1 MDILI
6 SVAAKIAEYTVAPIG
21 RQVGYLIF
29 YKAKFKE
36 LRDRVSD
43 LEYKRDEIKQR
54 VEEERRNGKTT
65 SDVVQNWL
73 KNVDEAIGDVTQLQ
87 NDPRHAEAGCSRW
100 SFPNVVTRHQLSRKA
115 TKVAKKV
122 VDVRGEGDFSQVA
135 YRPKLDAVSAFTTRS
150 SQNLESRKP
159 IMENIMHALRDP
171 KVSMIGVYG
180 LGGVGKTTLVEEVY
194 QIAKENQLF
203 DEVVMATISKTPD
216 IKTVQEEIAD
226 QLGLRFEEVTVAGRV
241 PRLCQRIQMEKTIL
255 LILDNIW
262 EALDLKKIGIP
273 SEGEH
278 NGCKILMTSRNLD
291 LLRQMGVKENFRLEV
306 LNEEE
311 SWSLFKA
318 LAGNVDEEFSLHQI
332 ALQLAK
338 KCAGLPVLIV
348 TMARSLINQDIH
360 AWKDALNQLKK
371 VDNEELQEITYSAL
385 ELSYKRLKGNEMK
398 ALFLLCATVAENP
411 LVSDLFYYGMGLG
424 IFNNTDTLEGAKDR
438 LHIMISALKA
448 SCLLIED
455 NTQTKVKMH
464 DVVREVAI
472 SIASRDHHMLIK
484 HYGELK
490 EWPTIDFLRRCSQI
504 ILHCCQIH
512 TIPEKVDCPKLS
524 IFQLESKDRSLDI
537 PDCFFEGMKSLKV
550 LDLTRLNLASLP
562 TSIRL
567 LTRLTTL
574 CLYNCVLE
582 NMDAIG
588 ALKSLEI
595 LIFRYSSMIKLPI
608 EIGEL
613 NNLRMLNLSDSGIE
627 VIPPN
632 IISSLIRLEELYM
645 GNTSIKWEIMNSD
658 NEGENASLDELRQL
672 PQLRALE
679 LQVQEACMLPRDL
692 MFDNLESYKIVIGD
706 IWEWSA
712 ITNVS
717 VKTLNLKLG
726 TNIHLEYSIK
736 ELIKR
741 SEILYLDEVEGISNV
756 LFQLNGDGFQ
766 QLKHFHIQ
774 NNAIIKHIVDL
785 KERTHVPIPFP
796 NLENLVI
803 QNLSKMEKIC
813 HGPLAVG
820 SFAKLQTVKVENCN
834 QVKYLFS
841 VSMVKRM
848 SQLSE
853 LQVSQCD
860 LMEMVV
866 FGDGDASAMNDET
879 NEPIEF
885 ASLHSLTLQ
894 HLHALASFFSHEPT
908 SSHVS
913 LFNNQNQNSSLVPP
927 FRHDQNRQSAT
938 HASSFFL
945 CVTARH
951 FRLPQTRA
959 EALFLLFVAA
969 QAAHLSSFVC
979 LPLRLAPHV
988 AFFNLDTLKL
998 SSLKLNKIWKDNQHS
1013 FYKLTNLIVENC
1025 DGLKYLFS
1033 STMVESFPNL
1043 TKLEISECHLME
1055 EIIAAEEDS
1064 DNNIVTLEEVRF
1076 FKLQTIILKNMKSLK
1091 KIWHKEFSKVKTL
1104 QVKNCEKIR
1113 AIFSSSMQKA
1123 YNDLETLMVT
1133 GCVSV
1138 EEIFQLSSDENYSTE
1153 QTQLKKIT
1161 LERLSKLKQIWSK
1174 DPERALNFCN
1184 LEEINV
1190 ESCINLEFV
1199 FPCSVATSCSHLKEL
1214 RIKWCQNMKEI
1225 IGFKEEPMF
1234 SSISFEF
1241 NHLNTLV
1248 LWYLHKLKG
1257 FYARNY
1263 TLSCPSL
1270 RKLNITGCVKLN
1282 LYRTL
1287 STSSH
1292 QKLSDEE
1299 YIISTQQHLIAE
1311 QVMPN
1316 LEHLVIDEK
1325 DAVNILQTQNIGSFF
1340 NKISFL
1346 ALSRY
1351 KTEGSAFPDQV
1362 LQNIYSLKRLTVEW
1376 SSFKKIF
1383 QDKRLTNEKNCTK
1396 LQSLTLYQLPNLQH
1410 ICEEGLQID
1419 PVLELLECLF
1429 VDGCSSLINIV
1440 PSSVTFCHL
1449 TYLEVANCN
1458 SMINLLSPRT
1468 ARSLAKLTVM
1478 KVKQCDSLEEILSKE
1493 GEEITNDIA
1502 FFSLETLELDSLPSL
1517 GRFCSQKCF
1526 LRFPLLEDV
1535 VVRECA
1541 RMKYFSEGD
1550 RVSTPKL
1557 RKVLTAENSKEF
1569 YWKGDLNGTI
1579 KNMFEDKV
1587 CFRSFENLNLSKYP
1601 ELKELWYDRLQNN
1614 IFSKLKKL
1622 LVHKCDFLSGV
1633 LFSLN
1638 IIGLLVNLEEL
1649 DVKDCNSLVV
1659 VFHIS
1664 TFSEEIET
1672 RKCSFLRKLTLCS
1685 LPNLK
1690 HIWKEDPNTTSSFQ
1704 NLCEVSV
1711 VDCPCLKSLF
1721 PFSVATNMAQ
1731 LEDLEVLNCGIVE
1744 VVDNQRRPRE
1754 MIKFVFPHL
1763 RKLWLRNLLNLR
1775 TFVSGIYSIQCKSLK
1790 HLDVINCPRLKLF
1803 QTPYPSCQ
1811 ERAVNDKI
1819 SIPIHQ
1825 PLLKVEE
1832 VLPNL
1837 KVLGVDNNNVEV
1849 ILQSMYS
1856 QDQYDKLEDLRVSL
1870 FESEGTTFPYWFL
1883 ENAPNLESLNVE
1895 WSSFVEIFHDQSIG
1909 IEEGQV
1915 TISTRLKDLNLAQ
1928 LHDLCHICKE
1938 GFEID
1943 PVLQHLEQLAVGH
1956 CSSLVNLVP
1965 SSVTFAYLRHLEVA
1979 NCNGMINLITCSTA
1993 KSLVNLATMKIE
2005 SCNLLQDI
2013 VNTNENEKDR
2023 EIAFS
2028 SLEKLELVSLPRLRS
2043 FCSCKCSLLFPLLE
2057 NVLVKECPRMEIFS
2071 TGDTSTPDLQQ
2082 VQIEENNKQNF
2093 WEGDL
2098 NGTINKLFGDK
2109 VSFCRFR
2116 HLTLSDYPELR
2127 DFWYDKEYHNLFGN
2141 LKSLVVQKCEFLSDV
2156 LFTSN
2161 TLQVL
2166 HELEELEVRNCD
2178 SLVTLFDVKGMKSN
2192 GAMVKQASKLKKL
2205 SLSSLLKLRHIWNAD
2220 PCEIVSFENLCT
2232 VDVVKCKSLLY
2243 LFPLSVCLDLP
2254 YIEKLNI
2261 KSCGVKEIVSMEKE
2275 STEINF
2281 SFPHLSFL
2289 RFIRLK
2295 KLKSFYLGRFTL
2307 ECPSLKTLNVY
2318 RCEALQMFTFNHSS
2332 LQQHHQIEEIND
2344 SPPIPQALF
2353 SIEKLSGNSLEELAL
2368 NGKDAMMMI
2377 NGHMKEAK
2385 FSKVEFLRM
2394 QCLYDTQLICWNDLL
2409 QIFPNIVT
2417 LQVRQSSMQTLFPV
2431 EESAH
2436 CSTRIAQQ
2444 VRKLGLFEMEHLKHI
2459 WHEESLSDQLATQ
2472 NLETLSVIAC
2482 PNMAS
2487 VVSSSVSFQ
2496 SLKELYVENCKGMTH
2511 LITSSVAKSLMQLE
2525 KLIVINCEM
2534 IMDVVNVDEEGAEE
2548 DIIFENLEYLQLS
2561 TLISLRSFCYGKH
2574 ALIFPS
2580 LIRFIVE
2587 ACPQIEVFS
2596 PGSIIAPYLRTVEV
2610 ENQRKQ
2616 WKGDLNTTIEQLFK
2630 DNQVVS
2636 HSNKN

>member
-87 NDPRHAEAGCSRW
+87 NDPSHAKAGCSRW

-122 VDVRGEGDFSQVA
+122 VEVRGEGDFSQVA

-150 SQNLESRKP
+150 SQNLESRKL

-171 KVSMIGVYG
+171 KVSMVGVYG

-226 QLGLRFEEVTVAGRV
+226 QLGLRFEEVTVAGRA
-241 PRLCQRIQMEKTIL
+241 PRLYERIKKEKTIL
-255 LILDNIW
+255 LILDDLW
-262 EALDLKKIGIP
+262 EALDLKKVGI
-273 SEGEH
+273 SSDGEH
-278 NGCKILMTSRNLD
+278 NGCKLLMTSRTLD
-291 LLRQMGVKENFRLEV
+291 LLRQMGVKEHFRLEV

-311 SWSLFKA
+311 SWSLFQSRANNLDKEP
-318 LAGNVDEEFSLHQI
+318 DKHQI
-332 ALQLAK
+332 AFQVAK
-338 KCAGLPVLIV
+338 KCAGLPILIV
-348 TMARSLINQDIH
+348 TMARSLIDQNIH
-360 AWKDALNQLKK
+360 AWKDALSQLEK

-398 ALFLLCATVAENP
+398 AFFLLCATIGKKPFVD
-411 LVSDLFYYGMGLG
+411 DLFKYGMGLG
-424 IFNNTDTLEGAKDR
+424 IFNRTNTMEGARNR
-438 LHIMISALKA
+438 LHNMISALKA
-448 SCLLIED
+448 SCLLLED
-455 NTQTKVKMH
+455 DKSTTRVKMH
-464 DVVREVAI
+464 DDVREVAI
-472 SIASRDHHMLIK
+472 SIAYRDYHILAK
-484 HYGELK
+484 YGDK
-490 EWPTIDFLRRCSQI
+490 LREFPKMDILSNCSQI
-504 ILHCCQIH
+504 ILHNGGFRQL
-512 TIPEKVDCPKLS
+512 PEKLDGHNLKFFHLRHFDLS
-524 IFQLESKDRSLDI
+524 LEI
-537 PDCFFEGMKSLKV
+537 PNFFFAETKFLQV
-550 LDLTRLNLASLP
+550 LDLTGLNLTSLP
-562 TSIRL
+562 TSFL
-567 LTRLTTL
+567 SLTNLKTL
-574 CLYNCVLE
+574 CLDHCVLE
-582 NMDAIG
+582 SIDAVG
-588 ALKSLEI
+588 ALKNLEI
-595 LIFRYSSMIKLPI
+595 LSLLKSSMIKLSS
-608 EIGEL
+608 EIGKL
-613 NNLRMLNLSDSGIE
+613 SHLRMLDLSHSGIE
-627 VIPPN
+627 IIPAGV
-632 IISSLIRLEELYM
+632 ISSLIKLEELYM
-645 GNTSIKWEIMNSD
+645 GNTSIKWKIENSD
-658 NEGENASLDELRQL
+658 NQDENASLDELRQL
-672 PQLRALE
+672 SNLTTLE
-679 LQVQEACMLPRDL
+679 LQIQEAWMLPRDL
-692 MFDNLESYKIVIGD
+692 MFDKLERFKIVIGD
-706 IWEWSA
+706 VWEWA
-712 ITNVS
+712 DIDDVTL
-717 VKTLNLKLG
+717 KTLKLKLG
-726 TNIHLEYSIK
+726 TNIHLEHGIK
-736 ELIKR
+736 GLIR
-741 SEILYLDEVEGISNV
+741 RAENLYLDEVEGISNV
-756 LFQLNGDGFQ
+756 LYQLNGDGFP
-766 QLKHFHIQ
+766 QLKHLHIQ
-774 NNAIIKHIVDL
+774 NNALIQHIIDFTERSHIP
-785 KERTHVPIPFP
+785 TPFP
-796 NLENLVI
+796 NLEKLVI
-803 QNLSKMEKIC
+803 QNLGKMEKIC

-820 SFAKLQTVKVENCN
+820 FFSKLRAIKVEKCN
-834 QVKYLFS
+834 KVKYLLS
-841 VSMVKRM
+841 VSMLKGM
-848 SQLSE
+848 PQLAELEISE
-853 LQVSQCD
+853 CN
-860 LMEMVV
+860 LMEKVV
-866 FGDGDASAMNDET
+866 FEDDDASAMNDET
-879 NEPIEF
+879 GETIQFPL
-885 ASLHSLTLQ
+885 LHSLTLQ
-894 HLHALASFFSHEPT
+894 HLDALECFYSHQPT
-908 SSHVS
+908 SSPIS
-913 LFNNQNQNSSLVPP
+913 LFNNQVV
-927 FRHDQNRQSAT
+927 
-938 HASSFFL
+938 FL
-945 CVTARH
+945 
-951 FRLPQTRA
+951 
-959 EALFLLFVAA
+959 
-969 QAAHLSSFVC
+969 
-979 LPLRLAPHV
+979 
-988 AFFNLDTLKL
+988 NLDTLKL
-998 SSLKLNKIWKDNQHS
+998 SSLNLNKIWKDNRHY
-1013 FYKLTNLIVENC
+1013 FCKLRNLIVENC

-1033 STMVESFPNL
+1033 SAMVESFSNL
-1043 TKLEISECHLME
+1043 IKLEISECHLME
-1055 EIIAAEEDS
+1055 EIIAVEDS

-1113 AIFSSSMQKA
+1113 AIFSSSMQKV

-1133 GCVSV
+1133 DCASV

-1161 LERLSKLKQIWSK
+1161 LKGLSKLKQIWSK
-1174 DPERALNFCN
+1174 DPEKALNFCN
-1184 LEEINV
+1184 LEEISV
-1190 ESCINLEFV
+1190 EICKDLEFV
-1199 FPCSVATSCSHLKEL
+1199 FPCSVATSCSHLKEFT
-1214 RIKWCQNMKEI
+1214 IKWCENMKEI
-1225 IGFKEEPMF
+1225 IAFKEEPMF

-1248 LWYLHKLKG
+1248 LWDLHKLKG

-1270 RKLNITGCVKLN
+1270 RKLDITGCVKLN
-1282 LYRTL
+1282 LYITL

-1299 YIISTQQHLIAE
+1299 YIISTQQHLVAE

-1316 LEHLVIDEK
+1316 LEHLRIDEK
-1325 DAVNILQTQNIGSFF
+1325 DAANILQIQNIGSFF

-1346 ALSRY
+1346 GLSNY

-1362 LQNIYSLKRLTVEW
+1362 LQNICSLKRLVVEL

-1383 QDKRLTNEKNCTK
+1383 QDKRLTNEKNCEK
-1396 LQSLTLYQLPNLQH
+1396 LQKLILNQLPNLQY

-1419 PVLELLECLF
+1419 PVLELVEYLY
-1429 VDGCSSLINIV
+1429 VIGCSSLINIV

-1458 SMINLLSPRT
+1458 SMINLVSPHT
-1468 ARSLAKLTVM
+1468 ARSLARLTVM

-1502 FFSLETLELDSLPSL
+1502 FFSLEILELDTLPRL

-1526 LRFPLLEDV
+1526 LRFPLLRKV

-1587 CFRSFENLNLSKYP
+1587 CFRSFENLNLAKYL

-1622 LVHKCDFLSGV
+1622 LVHKCDFLSDV
-1633 LFSLN
+1633 LFSPN

-1649 DVKDCNSLVV
+1649 DVKNCNSLVA

-1672 RKCSFLRKLTLCS
+1672 RKCSFLRKLTLSS

-1690 HIWKEDPNTTSSFQ
+1690 HIWKEDPNTTLSFQ

-1744 VVDNQRRPRE
+1744 VVDNQRWPRE

-1763 RKLWLRNLLNLR
+1763 RKLCLRNMLNLR
-1775 TFVSGIYSIQCKSLK
+1775 TFVSGIYFIQCKSLK
-1790 HLDVINCPRLKLF
+1790 HLDVFDCPRLKLF
-1803 QTPYPSCQ
+1803 QTTYPSCQ
-1811 ERAVNDKI
+1811 ERAMNDKI
-1819 SIPIHQ
+1819 SVPTHQ

-1832 VLPNL
+1832 VLGNL
-1837 KVLGVDNNNVEV
+1837 KVLGVNNNNVED
-1849 ILQSMYS
+1849 IMQSMYS
-1856 QDQYDKLEDLRVSL
+1856 QDQYDKLEHLSVSL

-1883 ENAPNLESLNVE
+1883 ENAQNLEKLNVE

-1915 TISTRLKDLNLAQ
+1915 TISTRLKDLTLAQ
-1928 LHDLCHICKE
+1928 LHDLRHICKE
-1938 GFEID
+1938 GFQID

-1965 SSVTFAYLRHLEVA
+1965 SSVTFAYLRHLKVA

-2013 VNTNENEKDR
+2013 MNANENEKDR

-2093 WEGDL
+2093 WTGDL
-2098 NGTINKLFGDK
+2098 NGTINKLFEDK

-2161 TLQVL
+2161 TIQVL
-2166 HELEELEVRNCD
+2166 HGLEELEVRNCD
-2178 SLVTLFDVKGMKSN
+2178 SLITLFDVKEMKSN
-2192 GAMVKQASKLKKL
+2192 GAMVKRASKLKKL
-2205 SLSSLLKLRHIWNAD
+2205 TLSSLPKLRHIWNAD
-2220 PCEIVSFENLCT
+2220 SYQIVSFENLCT
-2232 VDVVKCKSLLY
+2232 VDVVECKSLLY
-2243 LFPLSVCLDLP
+2243 LFPPSICLDLP

-2261 KSCGVKEIVSMEKE
+2261 ESCGVEEIVSMEKE

-2289 RFIRLK
+2289 RFIRLE

-2318 RCEALQMFTFNHSS
+2318 RCETLQMFTFNHSS

-2377 NGHMKEAK
+2377 NGHIKEAK
-2385 FSKVEFLRM
+2385 FLKVEFLRM
-2394 QCLYDTQLICWNDLL
+2394 QCLYDTQLTCWNDLL
-2409 QIFPNIVT
+2409 EIFPNVVT
-2417 LQVRQSSMQTLFPV
+2417 LQVRQSSMQILFPI
-2431 EESAH
+2431 EETTH
-2436 CSTRIAQQ
+2436 CSPRIAQQ
-2444 VRKLGLFEMEHLKHI
+2444 VRELWLFEMEHLEHI
-2459 WHEESLSDQLATQ
+2459 WHEEFLSDQLAPQ
-2472 NLETLSVIAC
+2472 NLEDLTVIAC

-2496 SLKELYVENCKGMTH
+2496 SLKQLYVENCKGMTH
-2511 LITSSVAKSLMQLE
+2511 LITSSIAKSLMQLE
-2525 KLIVINCEM
+2525 KLTVINCEM
-2534 IMDVVNVDEEGAEE
+2534 IKDVVNVDEEEAEE

-2580 LIRFIVE
+2580 LISFIVE
-2587 ACPQIEVFS
+2587 ACPQMEVFS
-2596 PGSIIAPYLRTVEV
+2596 PGSIIAPFLRTVEV
-2610 ENQRKQ
+2610 ENQRKR

-2630 DNQVVS
+2630 ENQFLNGV
-2636 HSNKN
+2636 HHALIPMKLCPCEFL

>member
-6 SVAAKIAEYTVAPIG
+6 AVAAKIAEYTVAPIG

-73 KNVDEAIGDVTQLQ
+73 KNVDDAIGDVTQLQ
-87 NDPRHAEAGCSRW
+87 NDPRHAKAGCSRW

-122 VDVRGEGDFSQVA
+122 VEVREGGDFSQVA
-135 YRPKLDAVSAFTTRS
+135 YCPKLDAMSAFTTRS

-171 KVSMIGVYG
+171 KVTMVGVYG
-180 LGGVGKTTLVEEVY
+180 LGGVGKTTLIEEVY
-194 QIAKENQLF
+194 QIAKKNQLF

-226 QLGLRFEEVTVAGRV
+226 QLGLHFEEVTVAGRA

-262 EALDLKKIGIP
+262 ETLDLKKIGIP

-311 SWSLFKA
+311 SWNLFKA
-318 LAGNVDEEFSLHQI
+318 MAGNVDEEFSLHQI

-411 LVSDLFYYGMGLG
+411 SVSDLFYYGMGLG

-448 SCLLIED
+448 SCLLTED
-455 NTQTKVKMH
+455 DTHTKVKMH

-504 ILHCCQIH
+504 ILHRCQIH

-537 PDCFFEGMKSLKV
+537 PDCFFKGMKSLKV

-582 NMDAIG
+582 NIDAIG

-595 LIFRYSSMIKLPI
+595 LIICHSSMIKLPV

-712 ITNVS
+712 IKNVS

-726 TNIHLEYSIK
+726 TNIHLEHSIK
-736 ELIKR
+736 GLIKR

-766 QLKHFHIQ
+766 QLKYFHIQ

-834 QVKYLFS
+834 KVKYLFS

-913 LFNNQNQNSSLVPP
+913 LFNNQ
-927 FRHDQNRQSAT
+927 
-938 HASSFFL
+938 
-945 CVTARH
+945 
-951 FRLPQTRA
+951 
-959 EALFLLFVAA
+959 
-969 QAAHLSSFVC
+969 
-979 LPLRLAPHV
+979 V

-1133 GCVSV
+1133 DCVSV

-1214 RIKWCQNMKEI
+1214 TIKWCQNMKEI
-1225 IGFKEEPMF
+1225 IAFKEESMF

-1248 LWYLHKLKG
+1248 LWDLLKLKG

-1270 RKLNITGCVKLN
+1270 RKLHVSECVKLN
-1282 LYRTL
+1282 LYRSL

-1299 YIISTQQHLIAE
+1299 YIISTQQHLVAE

-1316 LEHLVIDEK
+1316 LEDLRIDEK
-1325 DAVNILQTQNIGSFF
+1325 DAVNIF
-1340 NKISFL
+1340 
-1346 ALSRY
+1346 
-1351 KTEGSAFPDQV
+1351 
-1362 LQNIYSLKRLTVEW
+1362 LKRLNVEW

-1396 LQSLTLYQLPNLQH
+1396 LQGLTLYQLPNLQH

-1419 PVLELLECLF
+1419 PVLELLEILY

-1449 TYLEVANCN
+1449 SYLEVANCN
-1458 SMINLLSPRT
+1458 SMINLLSPHT
-1468 ARSLAKLTVM
+1468 TRSLAKLTVM

-1493 GEEITNDIA
+1493 GEEITNDIV
-1502 FFSLETLELDSLPSL
+1502 FFSLETLELDSLPRL

-1526 LRFPLLEDV
+1526 LRFPLLRKV

-1557 RKVLTAENSKEF
+1557 RKVLTAEKSKEF

-1579 KNMFEDKV
+1579 KHMFE
-1587 CFRSFENLNLSKYP
+1587 N
-1601 ELKELWYDRLQNN
+1601 
-1614 IFSKLKKL
+1614 
-1622 LVHKCDFLSGV
+1622 
-1633 LFSLN
+1633 
-1638 IIGLLVNLEEL
+1638 
-1649 DVKDCNSLVV
+1649 
-1659 VFHIS
+1659 
-1664 TFSEEIET
+1664 
-1672 RKCSFLRKLTLCS
+1672 
-1685 LPNLK
+1685 
-1690 HIWKEDPNTTSSFQ
+1690 
-1704 NLCEVSV
+1704 
-1711 VDCPCLKSLF
+1711 
-1721 PFSVATNMAQ
+1721 
-1731 LEDLEVLNCGIVE
+1731 
-1744 VVDNQRRPRE
+1744 
-1754 MIKFVFPHL
+1754 
-1763 RKLWLRNLLNLR
+1763 
-1775 TFVSGIYSIQCKSLK
+1775 
-1790 HLDVINCPRLKLF
+1790 
-1803 QTPYPSCQ
+1803 
-1811 ERAVNDKI
+1811 KI
-1819 SIPIHQ
+1819 SFRRFSH
-1825 PLLKVEE
+1825 
-1832 VLPNL
+1832 
-1837 KVLGVDNNNVEV
+1837 
-1849 ILQSMYS
+1849 
-1856 QDQYDKLEDLRVSL
+1856 
-1870 FESEGTTFPYWFL
+1870 
-1883 ENAPNLESLNVE
+1883 
-1895 WSSFVEIFHDQSIG
+1895 
-1909 IEEGQV
+1909 
-1915 TISTRLKDLNLAQ
+1915 LA
-1928 LHDLCHICKE
+1928 
-1938 GFEID
+1938 
-1943 PVLQHLEQLAVGH
+1943 
-1956 CSSLVNLVP
+1956 
-1965 SSVTFAYLRHLEVA
+1965 
-1979 NCNGMINLITCSTA
+1979 
-1993 KSLVNLATMKIE
+1993 
-2005 SCNLLQDI
+2005 
-2013 VNTNENEKDR
+2013 
-2023 EIAFS
+2023 
-2028 SLEKLELVSLPRLRS
+2028 
-2043 FCSCKCSLLFPLLE
+2043 
-2057 NVLVKECPRMEIFS
+2057 
-2071 TGDTSTPDLQQ
+2071 
-2082 VQIEENNKQNF
+2082 
-2093 WEGDL
+2093 
-2098 NGTINKLFGDK
+2098 
-2109 VSFCRFR
+2109 
-2116 HLTLSDYPELR
+2116 LSDYPELR
-2127 DFWYDKEYHNLFGN
+2127 DFWYDKEYHNLFNN

-2166 HELEELEVRNCD
+2166 HGLEELAVRNCD
-2178 SLVTLFDVKGMKSN
+2178 SLITLFDVKEMKSN

-2205 SLSSLLKLRHIWNAD
+2205 SLSSLPKLRHIWNAD
-2220 PCEIVSFENLCT
+2220 SHQIVSFENLCT
-2232 VDVVKCKSLLY
+2232 VDVVECKSLLY
-2243 LFPLSVCLDLP
+2243 LFPPSICLDLP

-2261 KSCGVKEIVSMEKE
+2261 VSCGVENIVSMEKE

-2289 RFIRLK
+2289 RFIRLE

-2332 LQQHHQIEEIND
+2332 LQQDHQIEEIND

-2385 FSKVEFLRM
+2385 FSKVEILRM
-2394 QCLYDTQLICWNDLL
+2394 QCLHDTQLICWNDLL
-2409 QIFPNIVT
+2409 EIFPNVVT
-2417 LQVRQSSMQTLFPV
+2417 LQVRQSSMQILFPI
-2431 EESAH
+2431 EETTH

-2444 VRKLGLFEMEHLKHI
+2444 VRKLWLYEMEHLEHI
-2459 WHEESLSDQLATQ
+2459 WHEEFLSDQLAPQ
-2472 NLETLSVIAC
+2472 NLESLKVAAC
-2482 PNMAS
+2482 PNMVS
-2487 VVSSSVSFQ
+2487 VVSYSVSFQ
-2496 SLKELYVENCKGMTH
+2496 SLKVLVVENCKGMTH

-2525 KLIVINCEM
+2525 KLIVRNCEM
-2534 IMDVVNVDEEGAEE
+2534 IKDVVNVDEEEAEE
-2548 DIIFENLEYLQLS
+2548 DIIFENLEYLELS

-2580 LIRFIVE
+2580 LIWFIVK
-2587 ACPQIEVFS
+2587 ACPQMEVFS
-2596 PGSIIAPYLRTVEV
+2596 PGSIIAPFLRTVEV
-2610 ENQRKQ
+2610 ENKRKR

-2630 DNQVVS
+2630 ENQIKME
-2636 HSNKN
+2636 N

>member
-36 LRDRVSD
+36 LRDCVSD

-54 VEEERRNGKTT
+54 VEKERRNGKTT

-87 NDPRHAEAGCSRW
+87 NDPRHEKAGCSRW

-122 VDVRGEGDFSQVA
+122 VEVRGGGDFFQVA
-135 YRPKLDAVSAFTTRS
+135 YRPKLDAVSAFTIRS

-159 IMENIMHALRDP
+159 IIENIMHALRDA
-171 KVSMIGVYG
+171 KVSMVGIYG

-226 QLGLRFEEVTVAGRV
+226 QLGLRFEEVTVAGRA
-241 PRLCQRIQMEKTIL
+241 PRLYERIKMEKTIL
-255 LILDNIW
+255 LILDDIW
-262 EALDLKKIGIP
+262 EALDLKKVGIP
-273 SEGEH
+273 SDGEH
-278 NGCKILMTSRNLD
+278 NGCKLLMTSRTLD
-291 LLRQMGVKENFRLEV
+291 LLRQMGVKEHFRLEI

-311 SWSLFKA
+311 SWSLFQSKA
-318 LAGNVDEEFSLHQI
+318 NNLDKEPDKHQI
-332 ALQLAK
+332 AFQLAK
-338 KCAGLPVLIV
+338 KCAGLPILIV
-348 TMARSLINQDIH
+348 TMARSLIDQNIH
-360 AWKDALNQLKK
+360 AWKDALSQLEK

-398 ALFLLCATVAENP
+398 AFFLLCATNGKNLSVN
-411 LVSDLFYYGMGLG
+411 DLFKYGMGLG
-424 IFNNTDTLEGAKDR
+424 IFNSTNTMEGARNR
-438 LHIMISALKA
+438 LHNMISALKA
-448 SCLLIED
+448 SCLLLED
-455 NTQTKVKMH
+455 NTSTRVKMH

-472 SIASRDHHMLIK
+472 SIAYRDYHILVK
-484 HYGELK
+484 YGDK
-490 EWPTIDFLRRCSQI
+490 LREFPKMDILSNCSQI
-504 ILHCCQIH
+504 ILLNGAFRQL
-512 TIPEKVDCPKLS
+512 PEKLDGHNLKFFHLS
-524 IFQLESKDRSLDI
+524 NFDLSLEI
-537 PDCFFEGMKSLKV
+537 PNFFFAETKFLQV
-550 LDLTRLNLASLP
+550 LDLTGLNLTSLP
-562 TSIRL
+562 TSFL
-567 LTRLTTL
+567 SLTNLKTL
-574 CLYNCVLE
+574 CLDLCVLE
-582 NMDAIG
+582 NIDAVG
-588 ALKSLEI
+588 ALKNLEI
-595 LIFRYSSMIKLPI
+595 LSLLKSSMIKLSS
-608 EIGEL
+608 EIGKL
-613 NNLRMLNLSDSGIE
+613 SHLRMLDLSDSGIE
-627 VIPPN
+627 IIPAGV
-632 IISSLIRLEELYM
+632 ISSLIKLEELYM
-645 GNTSIKWEIMNSD
+645 GNTSIKWKIENSD
-658 NEGENASLDELRQL
+658 IQDENASLDELRQL
-672 PQLRALE
+672 SNLTTLE
-679 LQVQEACMLPRDL
+679 LQIQEAWMLPRDL
-692 MFDNLESYKIVIGD
+692 MFHKLERFKIVIGD
-706 IWEWSA
+706 VWEWDDIA
-712 ITNVS
+712 DVTL
-717 VKTLNLKLG
+717 KTLKLKLG
-726 TNIHLEYSIK
+726 TNIHLEHGIK
-736 ELIKR
+736 SLIR
-741 SEILYLDEVEGISNV
+741 SAENLYLDEVEGISNV
-756 LFQLNGDGFQ
+756 LYQLNGDGFP
-766 QLKHFHIQ
+766 QLKHLHIQ
-774 NNAIIKHIVDL
+774 NNALIQHIIDFTERSHIP
-785 KERTHVPIPFP
+785 TPFP
-796 NLENLVI
+796 NLEKLVI
-803 QNLSKMEKIC
+803 QNLGKMEKIC

-820 SFAKLQTVKVENCN
+820 FFAKLRAIKVEKCN
-834 QVKYLFS
+834 KVKYFLS
-841 VSMVKRM
+841 VSMVKGM
-848 SQLSE
+848 PQLSE
-853 LQVSQCD
+853 LEISECN
-860 LMEMVV
+860 LMEKVV
-866 FGDGDASAMNDET
+866 FEDDDASAMNDET
-879 NEPIEF
+879 GETIQFPL
-885 ASLHSLTLQ
+885 LHSLTLQ
-894 HLHALASFFSHEPT
+894 HLDALESLYSHQPT
-908 SSHVS
+908 SSPIS
-913 LFNNQNQNSSLVPP
+913 LFNNQ
-927 FRHDQNRQSAT
+927 
-938 HASSFFL
+938 
-945 CVTARH
+945 
-951 FRLPQTRA
+951 
-959 EALFLLFVAA
+959 
-969 QAAHLSSFVC
+969 
-979 LPLRLAPHV
+979 V
-988 AFFNLDTLKL
+988 AFPNLDTLKL
-998 SSLKLNKIWKDNQHS
+998 SSLSLNKIWKDNRHC
-1013 FYKLTNLIVENC
+1013 FYKLRNLIVENC

-1033 STMVESFPNL
+1033 SAMVDSFSSL
-1043 TKLEISECHLME
+1043 IKLEISECHLME
-1055 EIIAAEEDS
+1055 EIIAVEEDS
-1064 DNNIVTLEEVRF
+1064 ENNIVTLKEVRF
-1076 FKLQTIILKNMKSLK
+1076 SKLQTVILKNMKSLK
-1091 KIWHKEFSKVKTL
+1091 KIWHKEFSKVKSL
-1104 QVKNCEKIR
+1104 EVKNCEKIR

-1133 GCVSV
+1133 DCVLV

-1161 LERLSKLKQIWSK
+1161 LERLWKLKQIWSK

-1190 ESCINLEFV
+1190 ENCINLEFV

-1214 RIKWCQNMKEI
+1214 TIKWCQYMKEI

-1270 RKLNITGCVKLN
+1270 RNLDITGCVKLN

-1299 YIISTQQHLIAE
+1299 YIISIQQHLVAE

-1316 LEHLVIDEK
+1316 LEHLRIDEK
-1325 DAVNILQTQNIGSFF
+1325 DAANILQTQNIGSFF

-1362 LQNIYSLKRLTVEW
+1362 LQNICSLKLLNVEW

-1396 LQSLTLYQLPNLQH
+1396 LQSLRLHQLANLQQ

-1419 PVLELLECLF
+1419 PVLELLEYLH
-1429 VDGCSSLINIV
+1429 VDGCLSLINIV
-1440 PSSVTFCHL
+1440 PSSVTFRHL

-1458 SMINLLSPRT
+1458 SIINLLSPHT

-1502 FFSLETLELDSLPSL
+1502 FFSLETLELDSLPRL

-1526 LRFPLLEDV
+1526 LRFPLLRKV

-1557 RKVLTAENSKEF
+1557 RKVLTAENSKQF

-1587 CFRSFENLNLSKYP
+1587 CFCSFENLNLSKYP

-1622 LVHKCDFLSGV
+1622 LVHKCDFLSDV
-1633 LFSLN
+1633 LFSPN

-1649 DVKDCNSLVV
+1649 DVKDCNSLVA

-1690 HIWKEDPNTTSSFQ
+1690 HIWKEDPNTTMSFQ

-1711 VDCPCLKSLF
+1711 VDCLCLKSLF
-1721 PFSVATNMAQ
+1721 PYSVATNMAR
-1731 LEDLEVLNCGIVE
+1731 LEDLEVSNCGIVE
-1744 VVDNQRRPRE
+1744 VVDNQRWPRE

-1763 RKLWLRNLLNLR
+1763 RKLWLINLLNLR
-1775 TFVSGIYSIQCKSLK
+1775 TFISGIYSLQCKSLK
-1790 HLDVINCPRLKLF
+1790 DLCVFNCPRLKLF
-1803 QTPYPSCQ
+1803 QDTCLSCQ
-1811 ERAVNDKI
+1811 ERAMNDKI

-1837 KVLGVDNNNVEV
+1837 KVLGVNNNNVEV

-1856 QDQYDKLEDLRVSL
+1856 QDQYDKLEHLSVSL
-1870 FESEGTTFPYWFL
+1870 SESEVTTFPYWFL
-1883 ENAPNLESLNVE
+1883 ENAQNLESLNVG
-1895 WSSFVEIFHDQSIG
+1895 WSSFVEIFHDQSIA

-1915 TISTRLKDLNLAQ
+1915 TISTRLKDLKLAQ
-1928 LHDLCHICKE
+1928 LHDLRHICKE
-1938 GFEID
+1938 GFQID
-1943 PVLQHLEQLAVGH
+1943 PALQHLEQLAVGH

-1965 SSVTFAYLRHLEVA
+1965 SSVTFAYLKHLEVA
-1979 NCNGMINLITCSTA
+1979 NCDGMINLITCSTA

-2013 VNTNENEKDR
+2013 MNANENEKDK

-2028 SLEKLELVSLPRLRS
+2028 SLETLELVSLPRLRS

-2098 NGTINKLFGDK
+2098 NGTINKLFDDK

-2178 SLVTLFDVKGMKSN
+2178 SLVTLFDVKEMKSN

-2205 SLSSLLKLRHIWNAD
+2205 SLSSLLKLRHIWNAA

-2232 VDVVKCKSLLY
+2232 VDVVECKSLLY
-2243 LFPLSVCLDLP
+2243 LFPPSICLDLP

-2261 KSCGVKEIVSMEKE
+2261 VSCGVENIVSMEKE
-2275 STEINF
+2275 STEITF

-2289 RFIRLK
+2289 GFFRLE

-2318 RCEALQMFTFNHSS
+2318 HCEALQMFTFNHSS

-2353 SIEKLSGNSLEELAL
+2353 SIEKLSGNSLEQLAL

-2385 FSKVEFLRM
+2385 FSKVELLRM

-2409 QIFPNIVT
+2409 EIFPNVVT
-2417 LQVRQSSMQTLFPV
+2417 LHVRQSSVQTLFPV

-2444 VRKLGLFEMEHLKHI
+2444 VRTLELFEMEHLKHI
-2459 WHEESLSDQLATQ
+2459 WPEESLSDQLAPQ
-2472 NLETLSVIAC
+2472 NLESLRVAAC
-2482 PNMAS
+2482 PNMVS

-2511 LITSSVAKSLMQLE
+2511 LITYSIAKSLMQLE
-2525 KLIVINCEM
+2525 KLIVRNCEM
-2534 IMDVVNVDEEGAEE
+2534 IKDVVNVDEEEAEE
-2548 DIIFENLEYLQLS
+2548 DIIFENLEYLELS
-2561 TLISLRSFCYGKH
+2561 TLISLRSFCYAKH

-2580 LIRFIVE
+2580 LIWFIVK
-2587 ACPQIEVFS
+2587 ACPQMEVFS
-2596 PGSIIAPYLRTVEV
+2596 PGSIIAPSLRRVEV
-2610 ENQRKQ
+2610 ENKRKR

-2630 DNQVVS
+2630 ENQEVS
-2636 HSNKN
+2636 HSNEN